1 MTLRIPVPAASAGA
15 GLMAFYYDA
24 AKGTLEGIPTLRRGA
39 GFLEVAVR
47 HFSLIVVSDFQKE
60 LLEGGGGFDTF
71 FEPEENGWSFV
82 NYGSAVT
89 DGNCAGMCIGAA
101 YFYRNF
107 SSTLRVSSHFDNSA
121 LWFPTPE
128 IWQDDATA
136 LKFVSDQRAAEDI
149 VHDAVVKLLEKED
162 TLRTL
167 SCCTL
172 TSYVVYTVR
181 NTAVSHLRRQDVR
194 KKHRVETESDWEAE
208 DAAPGPEELAILA
221 ERRET
226 LRRAWS
232 RLDDGSRDLL
242 AGKYILEKSDD
253 EIAEEL
259 GCASGSVRMKLT
271 RARRR
276 LPAVSPSK
284 AALTA
289 RIPARSTMSA
299 MTSRRRRA
307 IRSSEP
313 RQTSGAS
320 RTRARSP
327 LSRFA
332 RRRSSCAWTSSG
344 RNPSLTM
351 RRTGSS
357 SSGVS
362 PWITVITSGAQAAR
376 IAASRSSVAASRI
389 VSERLRGDSSGT
401 GRGRSAGPGAGSG
414 LAAGGGSSAAA
425 GSSSSDRS

>member
-1 MTLRIPVPAASAGA
+1 MVETGSR
-15 GLMAFYYDA
+15 
-24 AKGTLEGIPTLRRGA
+24 
-39 GFLEVAVR
+39 FLEELYER
-47 HFSLIVVSDFQKE
+47 HRRLM
-60 LLEGGGGFDTF
+60 
-71 FEPEENGWSFV
+71 
-82 NYGSAVT
+82 Y
-89 DGNCAGMCIGAA
+89 
-101 YFYRNF
+101 
-107 SSTLRVSSHFDNSA
+107 
-121 LWFPTPE
+121 
-128 IWQDDATA
+128 ATA

-181 NTAVSHLRRQDVR
+181 NTAVSHLRRQDVM

-276 LPAVSPSK
+276 L
-284 AALTA
+284 LE
-289 RIPARSTMSA
+289 TMKEEEA
-299 MTSRRRRA
+299 DHGKT
-307 IRSSEP
+307 
-313 RQTSGAS
+313 
-320 RTRARSP
+320 
-327 LSRFA
+327 
-332 RRRSSCAWTSSG
+332 
-344 RNPSLTM
+344 
-351 RRTGSS
+351 
-357 SSGVS
+357 
-362 PWITVITSGAQAAR
+362 
-376 IAASRSSVAASRI
+376 
-389 VSERLRGDSSGT
+389 
-401 GRGRSAGPGAGSG
+401 
-414 LAAGGGSSAAA
+414 
-425 GSSSSDRS
+425 

>member
-1 MTLRIPVPAASAGA
+1 MVETGSR
-15 GLMAFYYDA
+15 
-24 AKGTLEGIPTLRRGA
+24 
-39 GFLEVAVR
+39 FLEELYER
-47 HFSLIVVSDFQKE
+47 HRRLM
-60 LLEGGGGFDTF
+60 
-71 FEPEENGWSFV
+71 
-82 NYGSAVT
+82 Y
-89 DGNCAGMCIGAA
+89 
-101 YFYRNF
+101 
-107 SSTLRVSSHFDNSA
+107 
-121 LWFPTPE
+121 
-128 IWQDDATA
+128 ATA
-136 LKFVSDQRAAEDI
+136 LKFVSDKRAAEDI

-276 LPAVSPSK
+276 L
-284 AALTA
+284 LE
-289 RIPARSTMSA
+289 TMKEEEA
-299 MTSRRRRA
+299 DHGKT
-307 IRSSEP
+307 
-313 RQTSGAS
+313 
-320 RTRARSP
+320 
-327 LSRFA
+327 
-332 RRRSSCAWTSSG
+332 
-344 RNPSLTM
+344 
-351 RRTGSS
+351 
-357 SSGVS
+357 
-362 PWITVITSGAQAAR
+362 
-376 IAASRSSVAASRI
+376 
-389 VSERLRGDSSGT
+389 
-401 GRGRSAGPGAGSG
+401 
-414 LAAGGGSSAAA
+414 
-425 GSSSSDRS
+425 